1 LRSEGGRGPPLSRRL
16 LSEHHGRRGC
26 AETLDRARAKY
37 GPTMA
42 LTTCRFFIRER
53 LAFGPDL
60 EFRADLNDRAV
71 RLHGCLARSRKK
83 EAPESGGTRDSPEPG
98 LDAVGSRFT
107 QRLSTCDSAAQ
118 MYRQRSANLGC
129 PSTGRPYASALGRC
143 GYCSRRPS
151 LARDR
156 EGAVL
161 EQRALPF
168 LPARPAAPPPRR
180 THRTPGP
187 PHSVVQEA
195 RRASEARLV
204 ARFKDVADLWR

>member
-1 LRSEGGRGPPLSRRL
+1 M
-16 LSEHHGRRGC
+16 
-26 AETLDRARAKY
+26 D
-37 GPTMA
+37 
-42 LTTCRFFIRER
+42 LTTWRFFIRER

-60 EFRADLNDRAV
+60 EFRADLNDGAV
-71 RLHGCLARSRKK
+71 RLDGCPARSRKK

-129 PSTGRPYASALGRC
+129 ASTGRPYASALGRC
-143 GYCSRRPS
+143 GYCFRRPFLPETGRAPFSSS
-151 LARDR
+151 LS
-156 EGAVL
+156 
-161 EQRALPF
+161 LPF